1 MAKTI
6 FFYPDGAMPKGHNV
20 NTAHYYSRADYLI
33 KHGVTFHTSQMSFL
47 SSPHTTDYDLLIIC
61 ESGRTIVIGNNHDG
75 TWSCDMTDQ
84 ELRHGHDLFR
94 VWESGAF
101 YG

>member
-20 NTAHYYSRADYLI
+20 NTAHYYSRAAYLI
-33 KHGVTFHTSQMSFL
+33 RQGVTFHTSQMSFL
-47 SSPHTTDYDLLIIC
+47 AHPCVTSYDLLIIC

-75 TWSCDMTDQ
+75 TWSCDMTDK
-84 ELRHGHDLFR
+84 ELRHVHNLFK
-94 VWESGAF
+94 VWESGVF